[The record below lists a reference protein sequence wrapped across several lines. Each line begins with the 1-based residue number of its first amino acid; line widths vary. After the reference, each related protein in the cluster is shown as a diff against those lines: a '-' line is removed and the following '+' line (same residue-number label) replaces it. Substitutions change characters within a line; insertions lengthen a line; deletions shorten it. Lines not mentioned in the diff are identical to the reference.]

1 MCILDG
7 APQSSQFPSDLRVIV
22 LFVFIVGS
30 WAIFRGFVRV
40 GLGGSRDC
48 VCRMG
53 VHLCAS
59 NCYLICLSW
68 RLQMKPVGEMLHAA
82 LLYLSSVV

>member
-1 MCILDG
+1 M
-7 APQSSQFPSDLRVIV
+7 SQFPSDLRVMV

-30 WAIFRGFVRV
+30 WAIFRSFARV
-40 GLGGSRDC
+40 GLGGRCDC
-48 VCRMG
+48 SCRML

-59 NCYLICLSW
+59 HCYLICLCL
-68 RLQMKPVGEMLHAA
+68 RLQMEPVGEMLHAA